1 MHAAVHPSPGGPDV
15 PSLHPCRHRG
25 RPPLLHPRRTLRL
38 GSVRPP
44 IARRA
49 SDEELIAAES
59 LALLLTDAT
68 WGDPLCSPGRAS
80 RISMR
85 DAYKCGFI
93 GCRNATIAASACG
106 DRANRVCGIS
116 MDLGLALVG
125 GKVSRFCSPIHHS
138 FALNFGW
145 ENFWL
150 LCRKSDGIVSNF
162 GEEEIRRDGRIF

>member
-1 MHAAVHPSPGGPDV
+1 MAVEKCLERSSQLCSTSCWTSYARRCSSVSRGSGCSVP
-15 PSLHPCRHRG
+15 PSLSRRG
-25 RPPLLHPRRTLRL
+25 RPPLLHPRRALRL

-106 DRANRVCGIS
+106 DRANGVCGIS
-116 MDLGLALVG
+116 MDLGLVE
-125 GKVSRFCSPIHHS
+125 GKVSRFFLS
-138 FALNFGW
+138 FALNFRFLRRGK
-145 ENFWL
+145 
-150 LCRKSDGIVSNF
+150 CRI
-162 GEEEIRRDGRIF
+162 

>member
-1 MHAAVHPSPGGPDV
+1 MAWKSVSSAWNDRVNYARPVVGRRMHAAVHPSPGGPDV

-49 SDEELIAAES
+49 SDEELIATES

-145 ENFWL
+145 ENF
-150 LCRKSDGIVSNF
+150 
-162 GEEEIRRDGRIF
+162 